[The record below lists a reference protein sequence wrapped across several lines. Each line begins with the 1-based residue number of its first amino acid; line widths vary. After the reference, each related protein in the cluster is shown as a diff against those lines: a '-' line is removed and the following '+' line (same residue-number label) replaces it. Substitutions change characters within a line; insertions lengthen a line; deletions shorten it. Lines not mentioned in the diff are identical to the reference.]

1 MAWIWLCQ
9 WPRKLQFSQT
19 KYYLYSYSG
28 EFLRLNT
35 TGKFFWVLLIF
46 CWALI
51 LLMNG
56 PQSLIN
62 GHIKICH
69 STFTF
74 LMTGSTNPLKKCV
87 REWFSLSTWHCQNYF
102 VRQNCNLSSYTRV
115 TSGGSYGLEAVCI
128 CNWLQSSEDSANLA
142 SPCEPQNWSWRP
154 SFWEAHQN
162 LYLYIVFDHFWEAN
176 WY

>member
-1 MAWIWLCQ
+1 MNNIRFKIVTRIRIWILVFGSSIQIRNRVTFWNQILFVFVYG
-9 WPRKLQFSQT
+9 WFSQT

-128 CNWLQSSEDSANLA
+128 CS
-142 SPCEPQNWSWRP
+142 
-154 SFWEAHQN
+154 
-162 LYLYIVFDHFWEAN
+162 
-176 WY
+176 